1 MVQIYQIR
9 TQQNQSKHPLTP
21 TFSATNTSKH
31 ILVACCWLAISWISW
46 FLQVQHYINIRF
58 RNSTFLVCFFHG
70 FSPAPSFRDP
80 QVGKVHQARR
90 IRQRLSAPEAAAVVR
105 REHHQAGTV
114 FQGVAGEVF
123 DDLREGSRSQKT
135 MGNMGNFDELWPPD
149 PEFLGKH
156 GGFGW
161 T

>member
-1 MVQIYQIR
+1 MV
-9 TQQNQSKHPLTP
+9 
-21 TFSATNTSKH
+21 F
-31 ILVACCWLAISWISW
+31 
-46 FLQVQHYINIRF
+46 
-58 RNSTFLVCFFHG
+58 VCFFPWFFHQL
-70 FSPAPSFRDP
+70 PSFRDP

-123 DDLREGSRSQKT
+123 DDL
-135 MGNMGNFDELWPPD
+135 NMGDPGVKNPWENMGDVDELWPPD